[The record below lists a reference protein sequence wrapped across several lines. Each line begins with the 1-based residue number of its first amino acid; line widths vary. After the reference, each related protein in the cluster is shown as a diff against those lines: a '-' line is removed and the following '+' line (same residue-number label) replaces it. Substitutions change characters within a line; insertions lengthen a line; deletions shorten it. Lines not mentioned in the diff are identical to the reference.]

1 MLVTSRFIPPVSAE
15 RAENLPLI
23 ADLTQREVTP
33 EIAANRATLHEPPQQ
48 FAQHVAGRHQPPLR
62 VQQLSELQVFPR
74 VAPQFSL
81 RISDLRRQTSLTH
94 SLTPWTSHDRSE
106 HERLATL

>member
-1 MLVTSRFIPPVSAE
+1 
-15 RAENLPLI
+15 
-23 ADLTQREVTP
+23 
-33 EIAANRATLHEPPQQ
+33 
-48 FAQHVAGRHQPPLR
+48 
-62 VQQLSELQVFPR
+62 LSELQVFPR